1 MVNII
6 KVNLPS
12 SEKNM
17 IIFSRGYK
25 FHIMKIS
32 KNCDQAVS
40 EVLDELDEL
49 KAEKE
54 ENDSF
59 DMTVCDETKK
69 EMKQVA

>member
-1 MVNII
+1 MRPQISNQ
-6 KVNLPS
+6 NLERLEEAS
-12 SEKNM
+12 
-17 IIFSRGYK
+17 G
-25 FHIMKIS
+25 MKIS